1 MLKFARVLFSPLDL
15 KQRRIKNMNK
25 LRTKKTIKIYHLDNN
40 YEGTFTSHGYKVYKS
55 NLHHDQY
62 TYNNQMIC
70 NDMNTSWK
78 YSYSIEYKHPI
89 NGKTLFIKAWVY
101 VPYTFI
107 NRLKEEDS
115 KSYYNILNSLEY
127 YLENYLKNRC
137 LYIKKYH

>member
-89 NGKTLFIKAWVY
+89 NGKTLFIKAWVS

-107 NRLKEEDS
+107 NLF
-115 KSYYNILNSLEY
+115 
-127 YLENYLKNRC
+127 
-137 LYIKKYH
+137 KKG

>member
-1 MLKFARVLFSPLDL
+1 
-15 KQRRIKNMNK
+15 MNK

-89 NGKTLFIKAWVY
+89 NGKTLFI
-101 VPYTFI
+101 